1 MPFKIIRNDITRV
14 ACDAIVNA
22 ANAALRPGGGV
33 DGAIHRAAGPGLYEE
48 CRKLDGCPTGE
59 ARLTGGYDL
68 PAKYVIHTAGPVWQG
83 GGFGE
88 EALLRSCY
96 RSALAIAKEHGFES
110 VAFPLISAGVYRYP
124 KDRALKIA
132 VEEISSFLC
141 ENEMLV
147 ILVIYDRSSFDIGS
161 ELFDSIA
168 SFIDNSDS
176 AAAGNGHRASYA
188 LHSRPVLYAAQQI
201 TDLPAAESEKR
212 AATARK
218 EKRAARLSAKK
229 KRAETAAREDA
240 EYFLPPRDALPRPA
254 AEPAPEIA
262 ESPAYGAASAG
273 AAANAVFCANAAEG
287 SLEEAL
293 SRIGETFSEMLLRKI
308 DEKGMTDVECYKKA
322 NIDRK
327 LFSKIRGDRLYRPSR
342 QTAIAFAVALE
353 LSPEETGDLLMKAGY
368 ALSES
373 SRSDII
379 VRYFISRGNYN
390 IHEINEALFAFD
402 QALLGA

>member
-1 MPFKIIRNDITRV
+1 MPFKIIRNDITCV

-59 ARLTGGYDL
+59 ARLTGGYNL

-124 KDRALKIA
+124 KDQALRIA

-147 ILVIYDRSSFDIGS
+147 ILVIFDRSSFDIGS
-161 ELFDSIA
+161 GLFDSIA
-168 SFIDNSDS
+168 AVINSNDS
-176 AAAGNGHRASYA
+176 ACA
-188 LHSRPVLYAAQQI
+188 RPLRELRSAAQPLP
-201 TDLPAAESEKR
+201 DLPAAGRAKR
-212 AATARK
+212 AVTVKK
-218 EKRAARLSAKK
+218 ERRGLRGAARNKQ
-229 KRAETAAREDA
+229 AETAAREDC
-240 EYFLPPRDALPRPA
+240 EHTEPLYDAFPSPA
-254 AEPAPEIA
+254 AEPV
-262 ESPAYGAASAG
+262 PAIGKTPRRGATAAAYAGEAANGAFCNGAAK
-273 AAANAVFCANAAEG
+273 G

-353 LSPEETGDLLMKAGY
+353 LSPEETGELLMMAGF

-379 VRYFISRGNYN
+379 VMYFISRGNYN

>member
-1 MPFKIIRNDITRV
+1 MPFKIIRNDITCV

-59 ARLTGGYDL
+59 ARLTGGYNL

-124 KDRALKIA
+124 KDQALRIA

-147 ILVIYDRSSFDIGS
+147 ILVIYDRASFDIGS
-161 ELFDSIA
+161 ELFESIA
-168 SFIDNSDS
+168 AVIDSGD
-176 AAAGNGHRASYA
+176 RA
-188 LHSRPVLYAAQQI
+188 
-201 TDLPAAESEKR
+201 
-212 AATARK
+212 
-218 EKRAARLSAKK
+218 
-229 KRAETAAREDA
+229 AAREDC
-240 EYFLPPRDALPRPA
+240 EHTEPLYDAFPSPA
-254 AEPAPEIA
+254 AEPV
-262 ESPAYGAASAG
+262 PAIGKTPRRGATAAAYAGEAANGAFCTGAAK
-273 AAANAVFCANAAEG
+273 G

-353 LSPEETGDLLMKAGY
+353 LSPEETGELLMKAGF

-379 VRYFISRGNYN
+379 VMYFISRGNYN

>member
-1 MPFKIIRNDITRV
+1 MPFKIIRNDITCV

-59 ARLTGGYDL
+59 ARLTGGYNL

-124 KDRALKIA
+124 KDQALRIA

-147 ILVIYDRSSFDIGS
+147 ILVIFDRSSFDIGS
-161 ELFDSIA
+161 GLFDSIA
-168 SFIDNSDS
+168 AVINSNDS
-176 AAAGNGHRASYA
+176 ACA
-188 LHSRPVLYAAQQI
+188 RPLRELRSAAQPLP
-201 TDLPAAESEKR
+201 DLPAAGRAKR
-212 AATARK
+212 AVTVKK
-218 EKRAARLSAKK
+218 ERRGLRGAARNKQ
-229 KRAETAAREDA
+229 AETAAREDC
-240 EYFLPPRDALPRPA
+240 EHTEPLYDDFPSPA
-254 AEPAPEIA
+254 AEPV
-262 ESPAYGAASAG
+262 PAIGKTPRRGATAAAYAGEAANGAFCTGAAK
-273 AAANAVFCANAAEG
+273 G

-353 LSPEETGDLLMKAGY
+353 LSPEETGELLMKAGF

-379 VRYFISRGNYN
+379 VMYFISRGNYN